1 MFSKEE
7 SRRLREEFWISFG
20 KSYPRKWILYKTK
33 IKGLSFK
40 FTFDSKKALVSI
52 DVEGDLEQRILLW
65 EKLLSLKS
73 VLLEDYWPSAIF
85 EEYYLLENHKEISR
99 IYVEIKG
106 VSIHNKNT
114 WLQTMLFFNENMN
127 LVEAFFEDFREILK
141 P

>member
-85 EEYYLLENHKEISR
+85 EEYYLL
-99 IYVEIKG
+99 
-106 VSIHNKNT
+106 
-114 WLQTMLFFNENMN
+114 
-127 LVEAFFEDFREILK
+127 
-141 P
+141 